1 MDTKDIYFG
10 NYNFKKN
17 GKNWLINFT
26 NVFLTSKI
34 SNLDNII
41 IVDPNYSLLNNSNKI
56 EIFNHKTKYLTN
68 NNYDFE
74 YINFLANHV
83 SKILIDIINYKKIK
97 LIILDL
103 DNTLWGGEAGELKP
117 ENLELGRILSKVISS
132 VIFKID

>member
-83 SKILIDIINYKKIK
+83 SKILIDIINYKK
-97 LIILDL
+97 
-103 DNTLWGGEAGELKP
+103 
-117 ENLELGRILSKVISS
+117 
-132 VIFKID
+132 